1 MVSEK
6 EKFKDITMVFR
17 TIYKNSED
25 GGVAIHRNTLKNLL
39 LKKGK
44 VPSKARFME
53 TLETMVNSGAVK
65 VDREHVSLA
74 KDVFQTGVLQKEKSK
89 YFVVVLTN
97 GGSKRIPV
105 DKREASGY
113 RPGEVLDVVVSKLE
127 NEKRGIILG
136 RNKSLDKQKE
146 IRIQLEKTQP
156 KEEKVFKPIPQI
168 EKDGAILG
176 RVVKLS
182 HNNLVFIPNKKGIEI
197 RHIPILNEG
206 DISKFQD
213 KICVMKL
220 VNERAPLVGGNIIEV
235 KGDAGNPIHEYDAIA
250 ENYGAIMSWDSP
262 ELQKEISK
270 IPTKVDVSKLDLVSE
285 EEARISQRGKVVD
298 LRHLPFSTIDPA
310 DCKDMDDA
318 IYSTFD
324 ENGNYVCY
332 TAVANAT
339 KYVSLDSEIGQ
350 RYVDGSFTV
359 YAPNKAYGI
368 LPNELS
374 NGICSLNPDEDRL
387 AFVIK
392 TVVDK
397 GTGKT
402 LSSEIFDSIIRSRKK
417 YSYEEAQEI
426 VDTIKPCLSKEELFE
441 RFKNGDQLS
450 LEAEILMN
458 YYAGE
463 AIQDNF
469 KQRGMLRFNAENEI
483 EVKFDEDLKDVEDI
497 KVRESLEYHK
507 VIEAFM
513 VAANEATAEYMSE
526 HHIDGIYRV
535 HEEPNDKKVAK
546 AVEFFG
552 LMGIEIGDRLSMQD
566 VRDLLSISKGKP
578 NEDMISQFLI
588 KMQSRAFYRD
598 KPFIKEQL
606 KQMEELHTVLNSHS
620 GLAAKEYAQTTAII
634 RRDVDYIVQY
644 NILAHI
650 HGTEPIPKNIISEI
664 IDRANQ
670 RQLDVDQAERDFDDV
685 SGVLYCEK
693 HIGEVFKG
701 SVSKFRY
708 CMPEEGFDDEI
719 VAIVKNREKGFS
731 VEIPLSQLIGRRA
744 KYCQLS
750 KEHCAVYDSNG
761 TVVLKLCAP
770 VEFSV
775 EKADRKAM
783 NIVGK
788 ATKVLTSSNGK
799 QKPAQRYYH
808 SKDGSFVDTKQDRV
822 KRYEKRKGRDHDK
835 NRLKREEEKY
845 Q

>member
-1 MVSEK
+1 MVSDK
-6 EKFKDITMVFR
+6 ERFKDMTMVFR
-17 TIYKNSED
+17 AIYKNCE
-25 GGVAIHRNTLKNLL
+25 GGSAIHRNTLKNFL

-44 VPSKARFME
+44 VPSKSRFME
-53 TLETMVNSGAVK
+53 TLEFLVNNGMVK
-65 VDREHVSLA
+65 VDREQVSLA
-74 KDVFQTGVLQKEKSK
+74 HDVFQTGVLQKEKSK

-97 GGSKRIPV
+97 GGSKHIPV

-113 RPGEVLDVVVSKLE
+113 RPGEVLDIVVTKLE
-127 NEKRGIILG
+127 NERRGIILG

-146 IRIQLEKTQP
+146 VRTELEKTLP
-156 KEEKVFKPIPQI
+156 KEEKVLAPKPQI
-168 EKDGAILG
+168 EKEGAILG
-176 RVVKLS
+176 RVVKIS
-182 HNNLVFIPNKKGIEI
+182 HNNLVFIPNKKGIET
-197 RHIPILNEG
+197 RHIPILNDG
-206 DISKFQD
+206 DLSKFQD

-220 VNERAPLVGGNIIEV
+220 MNENTPLIGGEIIEV

-250 ENYGAIMSWDSP
+250 ENYGAIMSWDLP
-262 ELQKEISK
+262 ELQKEIEK
-270 IPTKVDVSKLDLVSE
+270 IPTKVDASKLDLISE
-285 EEARISQRGKVVD
+285 EEARVSQRGKVVD

-324 ENGNYVCY
+324 EGGNYVCY
-332 TAVANAT
+332 TAVANVT
-339 KYVSLDSEIGQ
+339 KYVSLDSEIGK

-397 GTGKT
+397 GTGKV

-426 VDTIKPCLSKEELFE
+426 VDTIKPYLSKEDLFE
-441 RFKNGDQLS
+441 KFENGDELS

-458 YYAGE
+458 YYVAE
-463 AIQDNF
+463 AIQENF
-469 KQRGMLRFNAENEI
+469 KQRGMLRFNAEKELD
-483 EVKFDEDLKDVEDI
+483 VKFDKDLKEVEDI
-497 KVRESLEYHK
+497 KIREHLAYHE

-513 VAANEATAEYMSE
+513 VTANEASAKFMLDN
-526 HHIDGIYRV
+526 HIDGIYRV
-535 HEEPNDKKVAK
+535 HEEPSDKKVAR
-546 AVEFFG
+546 ASEFFG
-552 LMGIEIGDRLSMQD
+552 LMGIDIGDRLSTQM
-566 VRDLLSISKGKP
+566 VRDLLSIVKGKP
-578 NEDMISQFLI
+578 NEDMVNQFLI

-598 KPFIKEQL
+598 KPITKEQL
-606 KQMEELHTVLNSHS
+606 KKMEELGIVIKSHV
-620 GLAAKEYAQTTAII
+620 GLGADEYAQTTSII
-634 RRDVDYIVQY
+634 RRDVDYPVQF

-650 HGTEPIPKNIISEI
+650 HGTTPIPKHVISEI

-670 RQLDVDQAERDFDDV
+670 RQLDVDQAEREFDDV

-708 CMPEEGFDDEI
+708 CTHEEGYEDEI
-719 VAIVKNREKGFS
+719 LAIVKNREKGFS
-731 VEIPLSQLIGRRA
+731 VEIPLSQLVGRRA

-770 VEFSV
+770 VEFMV
-775 EKADRKAM
+775 EKADRKTM
-783 NIVGK
+783 NIVGR

-799 QKPAQRYYH
+799 QGREHRFYH
-808 SKDGSFVDTKQDRV
+808 SDSGNVLNTKQERV
-822 KRYEKRKGRDHDK
+822 RRYEKRRYGHDRDKHSHDD
-835 NRLKREEEKY
+835 EKY
-845 Q
+845 E